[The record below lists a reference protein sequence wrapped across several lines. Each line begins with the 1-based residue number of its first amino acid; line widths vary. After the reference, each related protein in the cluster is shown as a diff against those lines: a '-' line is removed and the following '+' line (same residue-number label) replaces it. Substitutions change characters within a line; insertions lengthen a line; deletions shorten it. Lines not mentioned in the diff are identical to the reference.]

1 MAAPGSSRYLTT
13 DEPSNDAI
21 GGGGGGGGGMKGVQL
36 LHDILGGRHAL
47 AATATGMTSSSSGG
61 SRLGRGK
68 TGQDVVESG
77 FRSGMSLG
85 LGLSTGLGSGGGM
98 GMGMGSSRTP
108 SPLGPTPEP
117 SPFPTPNRNNNNN
130 NNDSNDSNNHDRGN
144 DKNVSHNSIDRMTVG
159 QGLAPGQG
167 SGLAPGQGLAPGPGR
182 GAVIGGCS
190 IDLTEAEKIASD
202 AVVTYLPLPLPIYL
216 PHLSQHTFPHYPHP
230 PNPPSSPLSL
240 SPGCCGRNRR
250 LFPSHFETI
259 RRQSFRRSFQAS
271 PQHDTTTVREGN
283 RGYFA
288 TGGRR

>member
-1 MAAPGSSRYLTT
+1 MAAPRSSRYLTT

-36 LHDILGGRHAL
+36 LHDILGRHAL
-47 AATATGMTSSSSGG
+47 SITATGMTSSSGG

-77 FRSGMSLG
+77 SRSGMSLG

-130 NNDSNDSNNHDRGN
+130 NNNDSNDSNNHDRGN
-144 DKNVSHNSIDRMTVG
+144 DKNVSRNSIDRMAVG
-159 QGLAPGQG
+159 QGLAPGP
-167 SGLAPGQGLAPGPGR
+167 SR

-202 AVVTYLPLPLPIYL
+202 AVVTRLPTSPPTYLTPSSFSTYLP
-216 PHLSQHTFPHYPHP
+216 
-230 PNPPSSPLSL
+230 PLSI
-240 SPGCCGRNRR
+240 
-250 LFPSHFETI
+250 PS
-259 RRQSFRRSFQAS
+259 
-271 PQHDTTTVREGN
+271 
-283 RGYFA
+283 
-288 TGGRR
+288 